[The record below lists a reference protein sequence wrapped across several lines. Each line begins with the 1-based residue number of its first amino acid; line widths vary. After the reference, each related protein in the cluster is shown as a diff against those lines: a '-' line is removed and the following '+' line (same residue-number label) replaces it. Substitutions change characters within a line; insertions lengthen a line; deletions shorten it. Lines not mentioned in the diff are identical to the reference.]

1 MGGGGVVAEIF
12 RDLNYRIGFS
22 GGGGSSRNVPPKQIN
37 HIPSIPAHFWYIF
50 GPPPYHP
57 PFMDTRGNSGTLPMS
72 DYTFKPR
79 NNINSFRK
87 KNIYQNFGGGM
98 APLAP
103 PGYATA
109 LSALHIHHRCSMKME
124 TMNVA
129 TSKSTLKHKLQVTI
143 YECNYLISDT
153 VIYYVSALIW
163 GITCGCRAK
172 CVSKWTR
179 SSTKLY
185 DSQMSSSC
193 FKGSPPTESSP
204 SR

>member
-1 MGGGGVVAEIF
+1 MNNSSYYIAPVGVRTHGLPHTVAS
-12 RDLNYRIGFS
+12 NMVKVS
-22 GGGGSSRNVPPKQIN
+22 HASSHSAAAYLQ
-37 HIPSIPAHFWYIF
+37 AHERSTSMLCW
-50 GPPPYHP
+50 P
-57 PFMDTRGNSGTLPMS
+57 
-72 DYTFKPR
+72 
-79 NNINSFRK
+79 
-87 KNIYQNFGGGM
+87 
-98 APLAP
+98 
-103 PGYATA
+103 

-163 GITCGCRAK
+163 GITCGCRAN

-193 FKGSPPTESSP
+193 FKGSPPT
-204 SR
+204 